1 MPLEKNQE
9 RYMIN
14 YETRE
19 DFKKA
24 FSDLVQGK
32 VSSIPCTAC
41 KEGRI
46 HADPI
51 IPLNEQAVFYCDKC
65 NNKIIQCFNKIN

>member
-1 MPLEKNQE
+1 MPKEKDRE

-24 FSDLVQGK
+24 FSDLMQGK

-46 HADPI
+46 HVDDEI
-51 IPLNEQAVFYCDKC
+51 TLKDQVVFYCDKC
-65 NNKIIQCFNKIN
+65 NNKIILN